1 MKSPAPI
8 AVLAALSLTLTG
20 TPTAAAGPL
29 TAVATAPATSTTSG
43 DIDLS
48 TAKAVWVA
56 PDLLAWPA
64 KALPAGHTP
73 AKLTWRLHSS
83 PRGGITRTGNT
94 LNAPASYDLTW
105 QKTGLPASVLTT
117 HPHLKDYL
125 ALKAPAALAT
135 QAGNILKGQIAV
147 TLHDDRS
154 RLHTATGAQVAPVL
168 DTLYARRAVQ
178 NSYGVTWSAGRPT
191 LRLWAPTA
199 HKVTLLTWPAGSAAD
214 APTATAT
221 RTAMTPDSDGS
232 WAARGPVSWKNARYL
247 YEIDVLDPATGKIRT
262 NQVTDPYS
270 TALTP
275 DSTRSVVVDLT
286 DPALAP
292 AQWKQARPPKLTRSV
307 DQSIY
312 ELHIRDFSASDAK
325 VPPNHRGTYLAF
337 ADQGHGTR
345 HLRAL
350 ASAGLNT
357 VHLLP
362 SFDITSVPENKSAQ
376 QRPPCDLRSYPA
388 DSEEQQRCLQKTAAK
403 DAFNWG
409 YDPYHFL
416 APEGSYAS
424 STQNAD
430 GAQRIREFRTMVGG
444 LHASGLRVVLDQ
456 VYNHTAAHGQAAPSV
471 LDRVVPGYYHRLD
484 ATGKIT
490 TSTCCSNTAT
500 EHAMM
505 NKLMVDAT
513 VSWAKHY
520 KVDGFRFDL
529 MGHHSVSTMKAVRTA
544 LNRLTPAADGIDGR
558 AITLYG
564 EGWNFGEV
572 ADNARFVQASQGQ
585 LGGTDIATF
594 NDRLRDAVRGG
605 GPFDADPRKQ
615 GFATG
620 LADAPNG
627 SPANGD
633 PAAQTAR
640 LRHETDLIQLGLA
653 GNLRGYTFR
662 SQASGRPTAGAKID
676 YNGKP
681 AGYAD
686 QPGETVTYVDAHDN
700 ETLFDAL
707 TLKLHPAT
715 TMSDRIRMN
724 TLALSTTAFSQ
735 GISFWHAGA
744 DLLRSKSLDRN
755 SYNSGDW
762 FNLLDFSMQ
771 DNGFGRGL
779 PPAGDN
785 KAKWPYQKPLLA
797 DPRLK
802 PAPQDIRAAA
812 AAAQDLL
819 RLRHSTPLFRLGSAD
834 AVKAKLSFPASGTA
848 SAVPGVIA
856 MRLDDTRGAPVDP
869 RLRGIVVV
877 FNSTPAPVR
886 QAVPGM
892 AGQAASL
899 SPIQAAG
906 TDPVVRKATWD
917 RAAGAAHVP
926 ARTVAV
932 FVQTR

>member
-8 AVLAALSLTLTG
+8 AVLAAFSLVLTG
-20 TPTAAAGPL
+20 APSAAAGPMPVVASDAP
-29 TAVATAPATSTTSG
+29 TAAG
-43 DIDLS
+43 DIDLG

-56 PDLLAWPA
+56 PGLLAWPS
-64 KALPAGHTP
+64 KTLPAGSAPGT
-73 AKLTWRLHSS
+73 LTWRLHSS
-83 PRGGITRTGNT
+83 PHGGITRDGNT
-94 LNAPASYDLTW
+94 LRAHTSYELTW
-105 QKTGLPASVLTT
+105 QKTGLPASVLAD
-117 HPHLKDYL
+117 HPHLKGYL
-125 ALKAPAALAT
+125 ALRAPAALAA
-135 QAGNILKGQIAV
+135 QAGNILKGQVALS
-147 TLHDDRS
+147 LHDNRS
-154 RLHTATGAQVAPVL
+154 QLHAATGAQTAPVL
-168 DTLYARRAVQ
+168 DTLYARQAVR
-178 NSYGVTWSAGRPT
+178 NTYGVNWSGSQLQ

-214 APTATAT
+214 APVATAI
-221 RTAMTPDSDGS
+221 RTPMTPESDGS
-232 WAARGPVSWKNARYL
+232 WAVRGPANWKNARYL
-247 YEIDVLDPATGKIRT
+247 YEIDVLDPAVGKIRT

-270 TALTP
+270 AALTP

-286 DPALAP
+286 DSALAP
-292 AQWKQARPPKLTRSV
+292 PQWRQARPPKLTRSV
-307 DQSIY
+307 DQTIY
-312 ELHIRDFSASDAK
+312 ELHIRDFSISDAT
-325 VPPNHRGTYLAF
+325 VPAAHRGSYLAF

-345 HLRAL
+345 HLRRL
-350 ASAGLNT
+350 AAAGLNT

-362 SFDITSVPENKSAQ
+362 SFDMTSVPENKADQ
-376 QRPPCDLRSYPA
+376 QRPPCDLSSYPA
-388 DSEEQQRCLQKTAAK
+388 DSEEQQRCIQKTAAK
-403 DAFNWG
+403 DGFNWG
-409 YDPYHFL
+409 YDPYHFF
-416 APEGSYAS
+416 APEGSYTS
-424 STQNAD
+424 STKNAD
-430 GAQRIREFRTMVGG
+430 GARRIHEFRTMVGG

-456 VYNHTAAHGQAAPSV
+456 VYNHTAAHGQNTHSV
-471 LDRVVPGYYHRLD
+471 LDRIVPGYYHRLD
-484 ATGKIT
+484 ATGKVT

-529 MGHHSVSTMKAVRTA
+529 MGHHSLKTMKSVRAA
-544 LNRLTPAADGIDGR
+544 LNRLTPAADGVDGR
-558 AITLYG
+558 AVTLYG

-585 LGGTDIATF
+585 LGGTDIGTF

-605 GPFDADPRKQ
+605 GPFDADPRRQ

-620 LADAPNG
+620 LAGAPNG

-633 PAAQTAR
+633 PAAQGAR

-653 GNLRGYTFR
+653 GNLRHYTFR
-662 SQASGRPTAGAKID
+662 SQASGRPVTGAKID

-686 QPGETVTYVDAHDN
+686 RPGETVTYVDAHDN
-700 ETLFDAL
+700 ETLFDTL
-707 TLKLHPAT
+707 TLKLPPAT

-724 TLALSTTAFSQ
+724 TLALSTTVLSQ
-735 GISFWHAGA
+735 GIPFWHAGA

-779 PPAGDN
+779 PPAEDN

-797 DPRLK
+797 DRRLK
-802 PAPQDIRAAA
+802 PAPQDIRTAA

-819 RLRHSTPLFRLGSAD
+819 RLRQSTPLFRLGD
-834 AVKAKLSFPASGTA
+834 AQAINHKLTFPASGT
-848 SAVPGVIA
+848 SAALPGVIA
-856 MRLDDTRGAPVDP
+856 MRVDDTRGTPTDP
-869 RLRGIVVV
+869 RLRGLVVV
-877 FNSTPAPVR
+877 FNATPAPIR
-886 QAVPGM
+886 QTIPGM
-892 AGQAASL
+892 AGQIATL
-899 SPIQAAG
+899 SPVQAQGA
-906 TDPVVRKATWD
+906 DPVVRTATWD
-917 RAAGAAHVP
+917 TRTGTAHVP

-932 FVQTR
+932 FVQPR